1 VLVFRAALAAVMV
14 LLGAYILVQML
25 AAARGGGIAILPGVV
40 LGAAMLLLGAHRLRL
55 IARVWGTR

>member
-1 VLVFRAALAAVMV
+1 MLVFRAALAAVMV

-25 AAARGGGIAILPGVV
+25 AVARTGGFAILPGVV
-40 LGAAMLLLGAHRLRL
+40 LGAAMLFLGVHRLRL

>member
-1 VLVFRAALAAVMV
+1 MV
-14 LLGAYILVQML
+14 LLGAYILAQMFS
-25 AAARGGGIAILPGVV
+25 AARTGGLAIFPGVV

>member
-1 VLVFRAALAAVMV
+1 MLVFRAVLAAVMV

-25 AAARGGGIAILPGVV
+25 GSARVGGFEIVPGVV

>member
-14 LLGAYILVQML
+14 LLGVYILVEMFS
-25 AAARGGGIAILPGVV
+25 AARAGGFAVVPGVV